1 LKTVKEK
8 QVRLNEERQK
18 TNNENQKL
26 KRQNQ
31 LLLDEVKR
39 LRLKIKQGVEAQI
52 INELEERAA
61 SENLNKS

>member
-1 LKTVKEK
+1 MKKGK
-8 QVRLNEERQK
+8 K